1 MSPPPPLDF
10 LDLDHLLC
18 EEERLIRDTT
28 RSFVTDRILP
38 EVAGWFERGELPRE
52 LAKELGDL
60 GLLGMHLEGYGCAGT
75 NAVSYGL
82 ACLELE
88 AGDSGARSFVSVQGS
103 LAMFPIWKYGSEE
116 QKQQWLPRMAAG
128 EVIGCFGLTEPDYGS
143 DPAGMR
149 TSARR
154 DGGDWVLNG
163 TKMWITN
170 GGIADVAVVWARTDD
185 EGVRGFL
192 VPTGT
197 AGLHHPRHRATSCR
211 CGPRSPPSWSSRT
224 AGCPATPSSP
234 RSTACAARSRASTR
248 PASASSGARWARP
261 GPASRAPSS
270 TPGPGVQF
278 GRPIGGFQLTQ
289 QKLAD
294 MLVELTKGT
303 LLALQLGR
311 LKDEGRLAP
320 EQVSLGKLNNV
331 REALDIARE
340 ARTILGANGI
350 TLEYPVIRHMNNL
363 ESVLT
368 YEGTNEI
375 HTLILG
381 PGRDRPQ
388 RLPVGSPPSADRR
401 HGATA
406 EPWWAMRRQP
416 AAPRTNRFMDVTVE
430 PASSGRGGSRR
441 P

>member
-1 MSPPPPLDF
+1 MSRTPDPLDF
-10 LDLDHLLC
+10 LDLDRLLS

-28 RSFVTDRILP
+28 RSFVHDRVLP

-103 LAMFPIWKYGSEE
+103 LAMYPIWRYGSEE
-116 QKQQWLPRMAAG
+116 QKQRWLPAMAAG
-128 EVIGCFGLTEPDYGS
+128 EVIGCFGLTEPDFGS
-143 DPAGMR
+143 NPAGMR

-170 GGIADVAVVWARTDD
+170 GGIADLAVVWARTED

-192 VPTGT
+192 VPAGT
-197 AGLHHPRHRATSCR
+197 PGFSTRDITRKLSLRASVTSELILEDVR
-211 CGPRSPPSWSSRT
+211 LPGDAVLPEVRGMRGPLSCLNEARYGIIWGSM
-224 AGCPATPSSP
+224 G
-234 RSTACAARSRASTR
+234 AARACF
-248 PASASSGARWARP
+248 ASALEYARTR
-261 GPASRAPSS
+261 
-270 TPGPGVQF
+270 VQF
-278 GRPIGGFQLTQ
+278 DRPIGGFQLTQ

-294 MLVELTKGT
+294 MLVELSKGT
-303 LLALQLGR
+303 LLALHLGR
-311 LKDEGRLAP
+311 MKDEGRLAP

-331 REALDIARE
+331 REALAIART
-340 ARTILGANGI
+340 ARTILGANGV
-350 TLEYPVIRHMNNL
+350 TLEYPVIRHANNL

-368 YEGTNEI
+368 YEGTSEV
-375 HTLILG
+375 HSLILG
-381 PGRDRPQ
+381 QAVTG
-388 RLPVGSPPSADRR
+388 L
-401 HGATA
+401 
-406 EPWWAMRRQP
+406 
-416 AAPRTNRFMDVTVE
+416 AAFT
-430 PASSGRGGSRR
+430 
-441 P
+441 

>member
-1 MSPPPPLDF
+1 MSPPPALDF
-10 LDLDHLLC
+10 LDLDRLLS

-28 RSFVTDRILP
+28 RGFVADRILP

-103 LAMFPIWKYGSEE
+103 LAMYPIWRYGSEE
-116 QKQQWLPRMAAG
+116 QKRRWLPPMAAG
-128 EVIGCFGLTEPDYGS
+128 EAIGCFGLTEPDFGS
-143 DPAGMR
+143 NPAGMR

-192 VPTGT
+192 VPAGT
-197 AGLHHPRHRATSCR
+197 PGFTTSDIGRKLSLRASVTSELVLEDCR
-211 CGPRSPPSWSSRT
+211 LPADAVLPEVRGMRGPLSCLNEARFGIIWGSM
-224 AGCPATPSSP
+224 G
-234 RSTACAARSRASTR
+234 AARACF
-248 PASASSGARWARP
+248 ASALEYARTRE
-261 GPASRAPSS
+261 
-270 TPGPGVQF
+270 QF
-278 GRPIGGFQLTQ
+278 DRPIGGFQLTQ

-294 MLVELTKGT
+294 MLVELSKGT
-303 LLALQLGR
+303 LLALHLGR

-331 REALDIARE
+331 REALAIART
-340 ARTILGANGI
+340 ARTILGANG
-350 TLEYPVIRHMNNL
+350 V
-363 ESVLT
+363 
-368 YEGTNEI
+368 
-375 HTLILG
+375 
-381 PGRDRPQ
+381 
-388 RLPVGSPPSADRR
+388 
-401 HGATA
+401 
-406 EPWWAMRRQP
+406 
-416 AAPRTNRFMDVTVE
+416 
-430 PASSGRGGSRR
+430 
-441 P
+441 